1 MLEQILKRLTSTF
14 TTGTVQAVETTRR
27 RALVAL
33 PSGLTT
39 WVGYGEGAAPTVGQT
54 VIVARDGQRFIV
66 HRPAEQPPGE
76 TLLEV

>member
-1 MLEQILKRLTSTF
+1 MLEQILKRKPSTF
-14 TTGTVQAVETTRR
+14 TSGTVEAIQASQR

-33 PSGLTT
+33 QSGLTA
-39 WVGYGEGAAPTVGQT
+39 WVGYGEGDAPTVGQA

-66 HRPAEQPPGE
+66 HRPDEQPPGE

>member
-1 MLEQILKRLTSTF
+1 MLEQLLKSRPSTF
-14 TTGTVQAVETTRR
+14 TTGTVEAVRTAQRQ
-27 RALVAL
+27 ALVAL

-39 WVGYGEGAAPTVGQT
+39 WVSYGEGPAPAVGHS

-66 HRPAEQPPGE
+66 QQPAGQPPGE